1 MPDLAIVVAGGD
13 APPPGRTIPAYT
25 TVIAADSGLD
35 HAYACGLRVDL
46 VVGDLDSVSEGA
58 LARARAEHVTIDHR
72 PQAKD
77 ETDLEL
83 ALDHLCARG
92 IRRALV
98 LGVGGGIRLDHALGN
113 LLLLGADRYAAIELD
128 AWVGEATVSVI
139 RVRRRFSST
148 PGAVVSLFALGG
160 PAFGVTTHGLEYPL
174 RHETLWPGSSR
185 GISNV
190 VLVGPNMVEVAE
202 GGLLAVQSPRPE

>member
-1 MPDLAIVVAGGD
+1 MPERAIVVAGGD
-13 APPPGRTIPAYT
+13 APPPGRTIPAHT
-25 TVIAADSGLD
+25 SVIAADSGLD

-46 VVGDLDSVSEGA
+46 LVGDLDSVSDGA
-58 LARARAEHVTIDHR
+58 LTRARAEGVTIDHR

-83 ALDHLCARG
+83 ALGHLSARG
-92 IRRALV
+92 TTHALV
-98 LGVGGGIRLDHALGN
+98 IGLGGGRLDHALGN
-113 LLLLGADRYAAIELD
+113 LLLLAAERFAAIEID
-128 AWVGEATVSVI
+128 AWVGDTTISVI
-139 RVRRRFSST
+139 RVRRRLSLP
-148 PGAVVSLFALGG
+148 PGTVVSLLALGG

-190 VLVGPNMVEVAE
+190 VLDGPIMVEVAD
-202 GGLLAVQSPRPE
+202 GVLLAVQVPAPE